1 VTIGHRTNAIYR
13 ELVEQALDLQ
23 IDTLRLDGV
32 EFGDCQLAQAFGG
45 DAGILRQLRAL
56 RGWNASA
63 QHYTLG
69 AYHNALLYAVLPGE
83 VECMNDMHSGEQPMV
98 FGDGRYLIMGIDV
111 GALVEN
117 FFADV
122 DFALPKE
129 RINQLL
135 PAEKVLLG
143 LDDAVF
149 GVANA
154 LQPHPE
160 ELLPRRG
167 SPHAVATITELTT
180 TAEDHL
186 RRRVRVAPDAVWE
199 EIAAMGPLYRRGAVF
214 PYWPAWLGDAVGF
227 GAYG

>member
-1 VTIGHRTNAIYR
+1 MTIGYRTNAIYR
-13 ELVEQALDLQ
+13 ELVEHSLDLQ
-23 IDTLRLDGV
+23 IDKLRLDGV
-32 EFGDCQLAQAFGG
+32 EFGDRQLAQAFGG
-45 DAGILRQLRAL
+45 DAGVLRQLRAL
-56 RGWNASA
+56 RDWNAAA
-63 QHYTLG
+63 QHYALG

-83 VECMNDMHSGEQPMV
+83 VECMNELHSGEQPMV

-111 GALVEN
+111 GTFVEN

-154 LQPHPE
+154 LQPHPD
-160 ELLPRRG
+160 ELQPRRG
-167 SPHAVATITELTT
+167 SPHAVVAIAELTI
-180 TAEDHL
+180 AVEDHL
-186 RRRVRVAPDAVWE
+186 RSRVRVAPDAVWE

-227 GAYG
+227 GADG